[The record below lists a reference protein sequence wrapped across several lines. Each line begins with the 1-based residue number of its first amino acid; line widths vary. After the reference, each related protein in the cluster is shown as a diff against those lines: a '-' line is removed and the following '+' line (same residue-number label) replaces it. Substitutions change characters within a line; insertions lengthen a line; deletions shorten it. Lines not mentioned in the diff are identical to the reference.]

1 MILQENHKEFALKCF
16 TEYMKPTF
24 YACFNL
30 ERIMSRFLKIKK
42 LNLSE
47 NTPQNLTVID
57 WISNSQKVTAVT
69 NLSRF
74 RDFLNRRIS

>member
-1 MILQENHKEFALKCF
+1 MISQDNHKEFAVKCF
-16 TEYMKPTF
+16 TVYMKSNV
-24 YACFNL
+24 YAYFNL
-30 ERIMSRFLKIKK
+30 ERIMSRFTKIKN

-47 NTPQNLTVID
+47 NTPQNLATID
-57 WISNSQKVTAVT
+57 YISNSQKVTPVT